1 MVADEAMRSSI
12 GLEGVLIGKSE
23 AIRAL
28 EKLREKLE
36 IQENAVKEAKT
47 MLKEREMSF
56 SRQAKTLYLRKVVAQ
71 QEKETEPEQLKEE
84 LVKPEKEAVL
94 LC

>member
-1 MVADEAMRSSI
+1 MRSSI
-12 GLEGVLIGKSE
+12 GLVGVLIGKSE

-28 EKLREKLE
+28 EKLE

-56 SRQAKTLYLRKVVAQ
+56 SRQAKTLYLRK
-71 QEKETEPEQLKEE
+71 
-84 LVKPEKEAVL
+84 
-94 LC
+94 